1 MKAPHSRSVRFPF
14 QLLIAVACLGGCTTY
29 PSTRTTVVLLPDE
42 DGKVGAVSM
51 LTPSG
56 TQTLDK
62 AYSYSTGNGINA
74 APSSSRTLS
83 RATVS
88 TAYGELLKMQP
99 ARPITFILT
108 FLLDRTELTD
118 ESKAL
123 LPALYSAV
131 RERKPTRISIFGHAD
146 ALGSQERNIRLS
158 ADRAEAAANLL
169 KAHDPTLGGI
179 DVQYFGDTMPLMP
192 SASRSAEPKNRRVE
206 IMVF

>member
-1 MKAPHSRSVRFPF
+1 MKAPHTRSVRFPF
-14 QLLIAVACLGGCTTY
+14 QLLIAIACLGGCTTY
-29 PSTRTTVVLLPDE
+29 TSTRTTVVLLPDE

-62 AYSYSTGNGINA
+62 AYSYTTGNGINA
-74 APSSSRTLS
+74 APSSGRTLS

-88 TAYGELLKMQP
+88 TAYGDLLKMQP
-99 ARPITFILT
+99 AKPRTFILT

-118 ESKAL
+118 ESKAS
-123 LPALYSAV
+123 LPALFSAV

-146 ALGSQERNIRLS
+146 ALGSQERNVRLS
-158 ADRAEAAANLL
+158 ADRATAAANLL
-169 KAHDPTLGGI
+169 KAHDPTLDGI
-179 DVQYFGDTMPLMP
+179 DVQYFGDTMPLTP
-192 SASRSAEPKNRRVE
+192 SATRAADPKNRRVE

>member
-1 MKAPHSRSVRFPF
+1 MA
-14 QLLIAVACLGGCTTY
+14 IACLGGCTAV

-62 AYSYSTGNGINA
+62 AYSYTTGNGINA
-74 APSSSRTLS
+74 APSGGRTLS
-83 RATVS
+83 RETVS

-99 ARPITFILT
+99 VRPITFILT

-146 ALGSQERNIRLS
+146 ALGSQERNVRLS
-158 ADRAEAAANLL
+158 ADRAAATANLL
-169 KAHDPTLGGI
+169 KAHDPTLDGI
-179 DVQYFGDTMPLMP
+179 DVQYFGDTMPLTR
-192 SASRSAEPKNRRVE
+192 SGSRAAEPKNRRVE
-206 IMVF
+206 IMIF